1 MIIDDVLK
9 DFGSTSAFHHQ
20 RVNINQ
26 LHAFKKAWQT
36 PDSSYNSCHGSWTYF
51 GMLPLYVEETQV
63 TIVVKIRNDQSPR
76 TAFDSFWVAPLLQ
89 RGTLFRSQRQW
100 FLSLGSSTGL
110 VQDTQLQHL
119 SKTLHTSH
127 VRFF

>member
-63 TIVVKIRNDQSPR
+63 TIVVKNKERPEPADGIRFLLGGTSPTTR
-76 TAFDSFWVAPLLQ
+76 YFVSKPKAVVFVIGVEHRPRAGHSTA
-89 RGTLFRSQRQW
+89 TL
-100 FLSLGSSTGL
+100 
-110 VQDTQLQHL
+110 
-119 SKTLHTSH
+119 K
-127 VRFF
+127 